1 MLSQRVFHSIFA
13 LSLTKKDVF
22 LLLAK
27 ALPKRVFFYFC
38 SNPDQSHATKVFFLL
53 FCAYSYQSTT
63 KNGVFLY
70 FALILTNVLKQ
81 SCFPLFSHILTK
93 VLPSRVFFSIFFC
106 PYHKQS
112 TETNGVFL
120 YSCLNSM
127 LTSPKMVFSLFLPLF
142 QQKPYQKGCFFSMFA
157 LILIKALPQRLF
169 VFLFLPLF

>member
-1 MLSQRVFHSIFA
+1 MQQRFF
-13 LSLTKKDVF
+13 
-22 LLLAK
+22 
-27 ALPKRVFFYFC
+27 FFY
-38 SNPDQSHATKVFFLL
+38 

-127 LTSPKMVFSLFLPLF
+127 LTSPKNGVFSIFAPIPTKALPKRVFFLYVC
-142 QQKPYQKGCFFSMFA
+142 PYSYQSPATKVVCFSIFAIILKKTCPKGCF
-157 LILIKALPQRLF
+157 L
-169 VFLFLPLF
+169 